1 MKEKV
6 KGLVKEYYQWLFN
19 KVDVL
24 ELEESE
30 WVITG
35 TPFENFMGDLIDLY
49 IKISGNEIIISDGG
63 ETLSNL
69 EFVGVN
75 INKSKRRKQIFENI
89 IMTYGILT
97 DGKSLFV
104 KATEKDFVKKK
115 HQLIQAIL
123 QISDMFLLTKENV
136 ASIFKEDV
144 KNFLEEEDIP
154 FTEDILLRGKSG
166 LEFNIDFLVFSKN
179 TEKIIK
185 ATNNP
190 NKNTI
195 ATFLFAWEDVKEIR
209 EKKKALDAIMIFNDT
224 NKKIPEEYLTAL
236 EQKNAYYILWSERYE
251 PKNLELLAA

>member
-6 KGLVKEYYQWLFN
+6 RELVKEYYQWLFN

-24 ELEESE
+24 ELEGSE
-30 WVITG
+30 WIITG
-35 TPFENFMGDLIDLY
+35 TPFENFMGDFIDLY
-49 IKISGNEIIISDGG
+49 IKIFGNEIIISDDG

-69 EFVGVN
+69 EFVGIN

-89 IMTYGILT
+89 IMTYGVST
-97 DGKSLFV
+97 DGNSLFV
-104 KATEKDFVKKK
+104 KATEKDFAKKK

-123 QISDMFLLTKENV
+123 QINDMFLLSKENV
-136 ASIFKEDV
+136 SSIFKEDV
-144 KNFLEEEDIP
+144 KNFLEEKDIP

-166 LEFNIDFLVFSKN
+166 LEFNIDFLVLSKD

-190 NKNTI
+190 NKSTI

-209 EKKKALDAIMIFNDT
+209 EKKKPLDAIMIFNDM
-224 NKKIPEEYLTAL
+224 NKEIPEEYLKAL
-236 EQKNAYYILWSERYE
+236 EQKNAHYILWSERNE
-251 PKNLELLAA
+251 PKNIELLAA